1 MFNGHLVKVIVGFC
15 GVIILGLI
23 SLVFI
28 DSLKEKDN
36 DAKAEAPIVE
46 TQAATKTPVDS
57 KTTSTTPTKKPTPTK
72 KSSIN
77 KTP

>member
-1 MFNGHLVKVIVGFC
+1 MFNSHLLKVILGFC

-36 DAKAEAPIVE
+36 TTAQAPIVE
-46 TQAATKTPVDS
+46 TEISTKSTADLKNTKPITNPATKTPL
-57 KTTSTTPTKKPTPTK
+57 KKNT
-72 KSSIN
+72 N
-77 KTP
+77 